1 MRRISMPPVSD
12 IERFCRAGL
21 GVMLDRDEA
30 GIESSATFASLG
42 LDSAAAVHFVL
53 EVEQEYGVELY
64 PGVTQDYPTIAQ
76 FAEYLG
82 TLKPI

>member
-1 MRRISMPPVSD
+1 MPPTSE
-12 IERFCRAGL
+12 IERFCTTRLAA
-21 GVMLDRDEA
+21 MLEIDEA
-30 GIESSATFASLG
+30 GIAPMTSFASLG

-76 FAEYLG
+76 FAEHLAG
-82 TLKPI
+82 ATAP

>member
-1 MRRISMPPVSD
+1 MPPASD
-12 IERFCRAGL
+12 IERFCKAGL
-21 GVMLDRDEA
+21 GAMLDRDEA
-30 GIESSATFASLG
+30 GIESTATFASLG